1 MHLEKKGNQEK
12 RSMKMKCGF
21 LDLTMNLVTLHQ
33 HNGKIFKLQELEAEQ
48 MIFKKRS
55 QRLYIWLHSTGIPN
69 HNNGLH
75 FIFKKKNHCTLLGLF
90 WVLLK
95 FSLSRKCKEG
105 RKYQWNIMKIFSFF
119 LYHIYLRYLYV
130 VHFIHLISVKD

>member
-1 MHLEKKGNQEK
+1 
-12 RSMKMKCGF
+12 MKMKCGF

-55 QRLYIWLHSTGIPN
+55 QRLYIRLHSTGIPN

-75 FIFKKKNHCTLLGLF
+75 FIKKK
-90 WVLLK
+90 K
-95 FSLSRKCKEG
+95 KSLYSPRTFLSSLEV
-105 RKYQWNIMKIFSFF
+105 FF
-119 LYHIYLRYLYV
+119 I
-130 VHFIHLISVKD
+130 KKM